1 MKPLL
6 RAVLIID
13 ALLLLAFGL
22 LFLATPWK
30 SLYDALHLVQT
41 DPVLVGQGFGLA
53 LVGLAWLALHASLDG
68 AMTATVAKVV
78 GHVNWLTAVLMLVWL
93 IGLHTP
99 SLTGFGQLVA
109 VVVAVVLL
117 VVGLGGVRLASAVR
131 RRERVLAA
139 EAAAA
144 ERADKAAARQAAKD
158 AKQEAKLEAKAQS
171 AARATPAAAAVGV
184 GAGRYAATE
193 PVVEPVLSPRQS
205 TVIDPATG
213 RTIDPA
219 TGRAVDPV
227 SGRPLEPLEP
237 LEPTLQADDIAA
249 EPAGPREAAA
259 EADAAREAHEARE
272 EAREEARRDAAGS
285 PGSPRP
291 PFHG

>member
-53 LVGLAWLALHASLDG
+53 LVGLAWLAVHASLDG
-68 AMTATVAKVV
+68 ALTATVAKVV
-78 GHVNWLTAVLMLVWL
+78 GHVNWLSALLMLIWL

-109 VVVAVVLL
+109 VMVAIVLL

-131 RRERVLAA
+131 RRERALAA

-158 AKQEAKLEAKAQS
+158 AKQEARLEAKAQA
-171 AARATPAAAAVGV
+171 AARATPAAAGS
-184 GAGRYAATE
+184 GGYAASD

-213 RTIDPA
+213 RTVDPA
-219 TGRAVDPV
+219 TGRTIDPV
-227 SGRPLEPLEP
+227 TGRVLEPKLEP
-237 LEPTLQADDIAA
+237 DVTAT
-249 EPAGPREAAA
+249 PAGQRQAAA
-259 EADAAREAHEARE
+259 DADAAARADAAR

>member
-78 GHVNWLTAVLMLVWL
+78 GHVNWLTAVLLLVWL

-99 SLTGFGQLVA
+99 PLTGFGQLVA
-109 VVVAVVLL
+109 VVVAIVLL

-131 RRERVLAA
+131 RRERALAA

-158 AKQEAKLEAKAQS
+158 AKQEAKLEARAQS
-171 AARATPAAAAVGV
+171 AARATPVAAG
-184 GAGRYAATE
+184 GYAATE

-219 TGRAVDPV
+219 TGRVVDPV
-227 SGRPLEPLEP
+227 SGRVV
-237 LEPTLQADDIAA
+237 EPTLEPGVTAA
-249 EPAGPREAAA
+249 PAGERDAAA
-259 EADAAREAHEARE
+259 QAEA
-272 EAREEARRDAAGS
+272 AREEARRDAAGS